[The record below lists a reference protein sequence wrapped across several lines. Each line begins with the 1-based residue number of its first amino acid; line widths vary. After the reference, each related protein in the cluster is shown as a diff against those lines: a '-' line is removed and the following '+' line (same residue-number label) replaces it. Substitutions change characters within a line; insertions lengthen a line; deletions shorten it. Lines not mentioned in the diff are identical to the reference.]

1 MALRLVAMDL
11 PQNTPSA
18 RALRREPV
26 VWTGQNLS
34 LAHLSFIFAIIVN
47 NNQAIVFFNVFLLFC
62 IFLCIQWANIPG
74 DGSIIFNSV
83 GNFHLQ

>member
-11 PQNTPSA
+11 PQYTPSA
-18 RALRREPV
+18 RALRRESV

-47 NNQAIVFFNVFLLFC
+47 NNQGIVFFNVFLLFC
-62 IFLCIQWANIPG
+62 IFLCIQ
-74 DGSIIFNSV
+74 
-83 GNFHLQ
+83 